1 MAMTLRVL
9 VTGAGGFIGRVLV
22 ARLLAEGLNGRRI
35 DRLVAVDVAVDG
47 LADDARVQAVAGS
60 IAEAGVLERALAQP
74 VEAVF
79 HLASVPGGAAEQAPD
94 LARRVNLD
102 ATVRLLELLR
112 AQAEATQV
120 VARLV
125 FASTVAV
132 YGETLPAI
140 VDEDTRCAPAMSY
153 GAQKLAAEIL
163 IADAAR
169 RGWARACSLRLP
181 GVVARPGDGAGLVSA
196 FMSQLFWKLARG
208 EPIVL
213 PVSADGTA
221 WWISVA
227 ACVDNLVHAAA
238 IDTAALGPARVAQMP
253 ALHLSMRD
261 VVEALV
267 RAHGEDRRAL
277 VVYAQQDMVQRLFGS
292 YPPLFTP
299 RAEALGFC
307 HDGDADALVRR
318 ATVRFSKGVKAPAR
332 RG

>member
-1 MAMTLRVL
+1 MTRRVL
-9 VTGAGGFIGRVLV
+9 VTGAGGFIGRTLV
-22 ARLLAEGLNGRRI
+22 KRLLAQGVSGRRI
-35 DRLVAVDVAVDG
+35 ECVVAADVVVDG
-47 LADDARVQAVAGS
+47 LADETRVRAVPGS
-60 IAEAGVLERALAQP
+60 IADAGLLEQALAEP
-74 VEAVF
+74 VELVF
-79 HLASVPGGAAEQAPD
+79 HLASVPGGAAEKAPD

-112 AQAEATQV
+112 AQAETSGV

-132 YGETLPAI
+132 YGEALPAI
-140 VDEDTRCAPAMSY
+140 VDEDTRCAPALSY
-153 GAQKLAAEIL
+153 GAHKLAAEIL

-169 RGWARACSLRLP
+169 RGWVQACSLRLP

-213 PVSADGTA
+213 PVGADGTA

-227 ACVDNLVHAAA
+227 ACVDNLVHAGG

-253 ALHLSMRD
+253 ALHLAMRE
-261 VVEALV
+261 VVDALV

-277 VVYAQQDMVQRLFGS
+277 VGYAPQAWVQRLFAS
-292 YPPLFTP
+292 QPPLLTP
-299 RAEALGFC
+299 RAEALGFR
-307 HDGDADALVRR
+307 HDGDADALVRHAR
-318 ATVRFSKGVKAPAR
+318 A
-332 RG
+332 

>member
-1 MAMTLRVL
+1 MALRVL

-22 ARLLAEGLNGRRI
+22 ARLLAEGLKGRRV
-35 DRLVAVDVAVDG
+35 DRIVAADVVVDG
-47 LADDARVQAVAGS
+47 LADEARVQAVLGS
-60 IAEAGVLERALAQP
+60 IADAGVLEQALAEP

-79 HLASVPGGAAEQAPD
+79 HLASVPGGAAERAPD
-94 LARRVNLD
+94 TARRVNLD

-112 AQAEATQV
+112 AQAQVTQC

-132 YGETLPAI
+132 YGEALPDA
-140 VDEDTRCAPAMSY
+140 VDEDTRCAPALSY
-153 GAQKLAAEIL
+153 GAHKLAAEIL

-169 RGWARACSLRLP
+169 RGWVAACSLRLP

-196 FMSQLFWKLARG
+196 FMSQLFWTLAQG

-221 WWISVA
+221 WWTSVA
-227 ACVDNLVHAAA
+227 ACVDNLVHAAG
-238 IDTAALGPARVAQMP
+238 IDTAALGPACVAQMP

-261 VVEALV
+261 VVDALV
-267 RAHGEDRRAL
+267 RAHGEDRRTL
-277 VVYAQQDMVQRLFGS
+277 VGYAPQEMVQRLFGS
-292 YPPLFTP
+292 YPPLLTP
-299 RAEALGFC
+299 RAETLGFR

-318 ATVRFSKGVKAPAR
+318 ATVRSAKVVKGTAW

>member
-1 MAMTLRVL
+1 MALRVL

-22 ARLLAEGLNGRRI
+22 KRLLAEGLNGRHV
-35 DRLVAVDVAVDG
+35 DCVVAVDVVVDG
-47 LADDARVQAVAGS
+47 LAHEARVQVVPGS
-60 IAEAGVLERALAQP
+60 IADAGVLERALAEP
-74 VEAVF
+74 VEVVF
-79 HLASVPGGAAEQAPD
+79 HLASVPGGAAETAPD

-112 AQAEATQV
+112 AQAESSGV
-120 VARLV
+120 VAQLV

-132 YGETLPAI
+132 YGEALPAS
-140 VDEDTRCAPAMSY
+140 VHEDTRCAPAMSY
-153 GAQKLAAEIL
+153 GAHKLAAEIL

-169 RGWARACSLRLP
+169 RGWVQACSLRLP

-196 FMSQLFWKLARG
+196 FMSQLFWRLAEG

-213 PVSADGTA
+213 PVSGDGTA

-227 ACVDNLVHAAA
+227 ACVDNLVHAAG
-238 IDTAALGPARVAQMP
+238 IDTAALGPACVCQMP
-253 ALHLSMRD
+253 ALHLAMRE

-267 RAHGEDRRAL
+267 RTHGEDRRAL
-277 VVYAQQDMVQRLFGS
+277 VRYEPQERVQRLFAR
-292 YPPLFTP
+292 YPPLLTP
-299 RAEALGFC
+299 RAEALGFR

-318 ATVRFSKGVKAPAR
+318 ATTEGSEKLDNGLAR

>member
-1 MAMTLRVL
+1 MSLRVL
-9 VTGAGGFIGRVLV
+9 VTGAAGFIGRVLV
-22 ARLLAEGLNGRRI
+22 ARLLADGLSGRRV
-35 DRLVAVDVAVDG
+35 DRIVAADVVVDG
-47 LADDARVQAVAGS
+47 LGADARVRPVPGS
-60 IAEAGVLERALAQP
+60 IADAGVLEQALAES
-74 VEAVF
+74 VEVVF
-79 HLASVPGGAAEQAPD
+79 HLASVPGGTAEKAPD

-112 AQAEATQV
+112 AQAETSGV

-140 VDEDTRCAPAMSY
+140 VDEDTRCAPALSY
-153 GAQKLAAEIL
+153 GAHKLAAEIL

-169 RGWARACSLRLP
+169 RGWVQACSLRLP

-196 FMSQLFWKLARG
+196 FMSQLFWKLARR
-208 EPIVL
+208 EAIVL

-227 ACVDNLVHAAA
+227 ACVDNLAHAAA
-238 IDTAALGPARVAQMP
+238 MDTAALGPARVAQMP
-253 ALHLSMRD
+253 ALRLAMRE
-261 VVEALV
+261 VVDALV

-277 VVYAQQDMVQRLFGS
+277 VDYAPQEWVQRLFAS
-292 YPPLFTP
+292 QPPLLTP
-299 RAEALGFC
+299 RAEALGFR

-318 ATVRFSKGVKAPAR
+318 VRV
-332 RG
+332 

>member
-1 MAMTLRVL
+1 MALRVL

-22 ARLLAEGLNGRRI
+22 ARLLADGIEGRRV

-47 LADDARVQAVAGS
+47 LTDDARVRAVCGS
-60 IAEAGVLERALAQP
+60 IAEAGVLEQALAEP

-79 HLASVPGGAAEQAPD
+79 HLASVPGGAAEKAPD
-94 LARRVNLD
+94 QARRVNLD

-112 AQAEATQV
+112 AQAESMQF

-132 YGETLPAI
+132 YGEALPDA

-153 GAQKLAAEIL
+153 GAHKLAAEIL

-169 RGWARACSLRLP
+169 RGWVEACSLRLP

-196 FMSQLFWKLARG
+196 FMSQLFWKLGKG

-221 WWISVA
+221 WWISVG
-227 ACVDNLVHAAA
+227 ACVDNLVHAAG

-261 VVEALV
+261 VVDALV

-277 VVYAQQDMVQRLFGS
+277 VGYAPQDRVQRLFGS
-292 YPPLFTP
+292 YPPLHTP
-299 RAEALGFC
+299 RAEVLGFR

-318 ATVRFSKGVKAPAR
+318 ATLG
-332 RG
+332 